1 MLAQRNITSPVLQ
14 STAVDQ
20 VDNAHFLYTSSPN
33 AEQQQG
39 KKLPTSTTTQTHTQ
53 SYKNMKQNFIPRN
66 TTFSQQE
73 PWGDVMHDNQDNT
86 FRVYFQNICG

>member
-1 MLAQRNITSPVLQ
+1 MLAQRNMNSPVLQ

-39 KKLPTSTTTQTHTQ
+39 TTLPTSTTTQAHTQ
-53 SYKNMKQNFIPRN
+53 NYKNMKQNFIPRN
-66 TTFSQQE
+66 TTFSQ
-73 PWGDVMHDNQDNT
+73 
-86 FRVYFQNICG
+86 